1 MIEKEI
7 FPDKLLNKNSD
18 KFKNSNPRIQRVL
31 SMLLDHIIMCI
42 IIVPLGVLIFGI
54 ISQFEEYLNKPIGM
68 ILIWSPMFLYFNK
81 DFFKAK
87 SGAKRFLGYQIID
100 NKTKKPASE
109 LQCFLRNLTIIAWPI
124 EVLVG
129 LINPERRIGDFLANT
144 KVIPSEKEK
153 LKSIW
158 SDMKNTKL
166 KTNFIG
172 ILIIG
177 GLYFYGL
184 SQLMPLMR

>member
-7 FPDKLLNKNSD
+7 IPDKLLNKNSD

-54 ISQFEEYLNKPIGM
+54 ISQFDEYLNKPIGM

-184 SQLMPLMR
+184 SQLMPVMR

>member
-31 SMLLDHIIMCI
+31 SMFLDHIIMCI

-100 NKTKKPASE
+100 NKSKNPASE
-109 LQCFLRNLTIIAWPI
+109 LQCFLRNLTLIAWPI

-129 LINPERRIGDFLANT
+129 LLNPERRIGDFLANT

-184 SQLMPLMR
+184 SYLMPGMN

>member
-42 IIVPLGVLIFGI
+42 IIVPLGVIIFGI

-109 LQCFLRNLTIIAWPI
+109 LQCFLRNLTLIAWPV

-129 LINPERRIGDFLANT
+129 LLNPERRIGDFLANT

-184 SQLMPLMR
+184 SYLMPGMN